1 MNDIV
6 KVEPI
11 NNFLTVIERM
21 ASAPEVDAD
30 KMMKIIDA
38 QERIF
43 NKNAEIAFQKAMA
56 KCQAEMPT
64 VVRDSVN
71 CQTKS
76 KYAKYETIL
85 TQAKPCYTENGFSL
99 SFYQGEAKDGFIRV
113 CCDVMHIDGHSK
125 SFFVDLPI
133 DMVGIQGNANK
144 TEIHGTASTF
154 SYAKRYLFCMIFNI
168 QIADTDDD
176 AQSAGGLSIEDLLNY
191 NAFVRDHFEEISQI
205 KDGLANDNYEQAAMA
220 WCDMSENEKMMIWRA
235 PTKGGI
241 LTTQERAE
249 MKDSKFTDA
258 CKSIKPGVQNG

>member
-1 MNDIV
+1 MNDLV
-6 KVEPI
+6 KAEPI

-64 VVRDSVN
+64 VVRDADN
-71 CQTKS
+71 KQTNS

-85 TQAKPCYTENGFSL
+85 TQAKPCYTQNGFSL

-125 SFFVDLPI
+125 SFFVDLPV
-133 DMVGIQGNANK
+133 DMVGIKGTANK

-176 AQSAGGLSIEDLLNY
+176 AQAAGGLSVEDLLNY
-191 NAFVRDHFEEISQI
+191 NHFLREHFEEIAQI
-205 KDGLANDNYEQAAMA
+205 KDGLANDNYEAAAAA
-220 WCDMSENEKMMIWRA
+220 WCDFSNEEKQILWRA

-241 LTTQERAE
+241 LTTHERAE
-249 MKDSKFTDA
+249 MKANKFSEA
-258 CKSIKPGVQNG
+258 CKMVTPGANE